1 MSNRSCQTIYSFAG
15 PQAQA
20 ADAVDTPAK
29 SPCPKR
35 LKQEIENVPAI
46 APPGS
51 QATQADDGG
60 NKESRL
66 EGLPQAPLPAI
77 ATPEEG
83 VKIEPEPPVTQP
95 FGKPEFEDHM
105 VQSSPL
111 IVASAATPVQ
121 KQKDVEPE
129 RPAKPPSPEKN
140 VSPSPC
146 NLLETFQQAA
156 EETDA

>member
-1 MSNRSCQTIYSFAG
+1 MSNQSCQPIYSFAG

-20 ADAVDTPAK
+20 ANAVDTPGK

-35 LKQEIENVPAI
+35 LKQEIENAPAI

-83 VKIEPEPPVTQP
+83 VKIEPEPPATQP
-95 FGKPEFEDHM
+95 FGKPDHM
-105 VQSSPL
+105 EVQSSPL

-121 KQKDVEPE
+121 KQKDAEPE

-140 VSPSPC
+140 VAPSPC